1 MAQKHIC
8 SPCGGIFNSEEEYI
22 AHKCKKTGF
31 TPADPKNLGV
41 EFAKVSEAAVKRGA
55 AKKVK

>member
-1 MAQKHIC
+1 MQKHIC
-8 SPCGGIFNSEEEYI
+8 SPCGGVFNSEEEYI

-31 TPADPKNLGV
+31 TPADAKHQGA
-41 EFAKVSEAAVKRGA
+41 EFVKVQEAALKRGA